1 MIVITY
7 FVGLHKILYS
17 NEVLSLFEVSESV
30 SSQRQFV
37 DNAVGKYY
45 VDSLILADN
54 LDMEYN
60 QVTDLV
66 LHTDTSIYRVHTLPG
81 KSGKVVEFGT
91 SFWNFLN
98 IY

>member
-1 MIVITY
+1 M
-7 FVGLHKILYS
+7 FC
-17 NEVLSLFEVSESV
+17 LFEVSESV

-60 QVTDLV
+60 QVTTHPKFFVIVTIIQDN
-66 LHTDTSIYRVHTLPG
+66 D
-81 KSGKVVEFGT
+81 EFMLIMT
-91 SFWNFLN
+91 
-98 IY
+98 Y